1 LHFKITKKTE
11 EVKKMNINKTLVIL
25 GVFMGLFLS
34 TWQAVAD
41 KPIKKR
47 PGPFFVEIYEV
58 HVEDPMALLGDPGKI
73 KIVGEGFG
81 TSARVEL
88 GSWELIDPIVTDTLI
103 EVEIP
108 VLSAG
113 DYRLSVIPDKAP
125 EVAIDWDLTIQ
136 DQAIPEGMVAFFS
149 SATCPSGWTV
159 DADAEGRAIVA
170 MPTGGT
176 LRGTVG
182 FSLLDE
188 EDRQHSHGINIT
200 DATIGKAGAHNHGGK
215 VVIAGSHNHYGE
227 TDAYSGLEEK
237 NEVASGFSSTE
248 GILAGHKHEISNDG
262 THQHAVKIEPNH
274 THSLTGGT
282 GSSVPV
288 GVSEAMPYIQLIAC
302 KK

>member
-1 LHFKITKKTE
+1 
-11 EVKKMNINKTLVIL
+11 MNINKTLVML
-25 GVFMGLFLS
+25 GVFIGLILP

-41 KPIKKR
+41 APIKKR

-58 HVEDPMALLGDPGKI
+58 HVEDPVALLGAPGKI

-88 GSWELIDPIVTDTLI
+88 GSMELIDPVVTDTLI
-103 EVEIP
+103 EAELP
-108 VLSAG
+108 VLKAG
-113 DYRLSVIPDKAP
+113 DYRLSVIPEAEPDF
-125 EVAIDWDLTIQ
+125 AIDWDLTIQ

-149 SATCPSGWTV
+149 SATCPPGWTV
-159 DADAEGRAIVA
+159 DLDTEGRVIVG
-170 MPTGGT
+170 MPSGGT

-182 FSLLDE
+182 LSLLDE

-200 DATIGKAGAHNHGGK
+200 DATIGKAGGHDHGGR
-215 VVIAGSHNHYGE
+215 VTVDGSHDHGE
-227 TDAYSGLEEK
+227 YTKTYDGLEEK
-237 NEVASGFSSTE
+237 NEPPSDDTFTSTV
-248 GILAGHKHEISNDG
+248 GILANHEHTIVADG
-262 THQHAVKIEPNH
+262 LHAHDVNAEPDH
-274 THSLTGGT
+274 THDFSSGT